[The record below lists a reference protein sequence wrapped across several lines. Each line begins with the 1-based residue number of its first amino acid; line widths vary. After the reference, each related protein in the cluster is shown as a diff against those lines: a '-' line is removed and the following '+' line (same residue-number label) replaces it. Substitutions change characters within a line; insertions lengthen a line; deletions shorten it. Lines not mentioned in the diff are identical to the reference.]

1 MSIAEAAVE
10 PRNEYVDFW
19 NTILV
24 PKFVRWRH
32 IIVDGLT
39 LHSAKIFPSLEVHE
53 GDKVVDAGCGFGD
66 TAIQLAR
73 LVGPTGSVLA
83 VDCCDGFLAY
93 GRQDAKAAGISNV
106 TFLEADVQAYPFKP
120 VHDFCF
126 SRFGTQFFE
135 SPVAGLRNMR
145 ATLKPGGVMTM
156 VVWRGIKDNP
166 WLGLG
171 KETVLKFLPPPGEN
185 ALSCGPGPF
194 SMADTG
200 VVTKQLEIAGYKDI
214 QFEQVDAELFVG
226 NDVDD
231 AVAFQLAIGPA
242 GEVYR
247 EAGELAEQRHGEI
260 HRNCHHL
267 AMGEIH
273 HPHDA
278 EDHRQAERC
287 AARVDQPQR
296 QQLDREQQHRRR
308 EEQYQRPAARHAH
321 DVRFQARDRWPL
333 REPRSP
339 RRQRAP
345 TPLFEEQQHR
355 GQRRER
361 TEDELRSQD
370 DASRD
375 QRSGQRRA
383 GANGEWGE
391 HETPLLAPVFVVE
404 RAAQPRQPARDA
416 LAYSLCQ
423 TKRSGAGRLTGMQ
436 WPPASKAAARG
447 SRSR

>member
-1 MSIAEAAVE
+1 MSNAEAAVE

-19 NTILV
+19 NTVLV

-135 SPVAGLRNMR
+135 NPVAGLRNMR

-166 WLGLG
+166 WLGHA
-171 KETVLKFLPPPGEN
+171 KDVVLKYLPPPGEN

-200 VVTKQLEIAGYKDI
+200 VVTKQLEIAGYTDI
-214 QFEQVDAELFVG
+214 EFEQVDAELFVG
-226 NDVDD
+226 NDIDD
-231 AVAFQLAIGPA
+231 AVAFQLALGPA

-247 EAGELAEQRHGEI
+247 EAGALAEQRHGEI
-260 HRNCHHL
+260 AAALKVEL
-267 AMGEIH
+267 AK
-273 HPHDA
+273 
-278 EDHRQAERC
+278 
-287 AARVDQPQR
+287 
-296 QQLDREQQHRRR
+296 
-308 EEQYQRPAARHAH
+308 YQRPNGIIMDSSSWKVSARN
-321 DVRFQARDRWPL
+321 P
-333 REPRSP
+333 
-339 RRQRAP
+339 
-345 TPLFEEQQHR
+345 
-355 GQRRER
+355 G
-361 TEDELRSQD
+361 
-370 DASRD
+370 
-375 QRSGQRRA
+375 
-383 GANGEWGE
+383 
-391 HETPLLAPVFVVE
+391 
-404 RAAQPRQPARDA
+404 
-416 LAYSLCQ
+416 
-423 TKRSGAGRLTGMQ
+423 
-436 WPPASKAAARG
+436 
-447 SRSR
+447 

>member
-1 MSIAEAAVE
+1 MSNVEAAVE

-93 GRQDAKAAGISNV
+93 GREDAKAAGVSNV
-106 TFLEADVQAYPFKP
+106 TFLEADVQAYPFQP

-135 SPVAGLRNMR
+135 NPVAGLRNMR
-145 ATLKPGGVMTM
+145 TTLKPGGVMTM

-166 WLGLG
+166 WLGHA
-171 KETVLKFLPPPGEN
+171 KDVVLKFLPPPGEN

-200 VVTKQLEIAGYKDI
+200 VVTKQLEIAGYRDI
-214 QFEQVDAELFVG
+214 EFEQVDAELFVG
-226 NDVDD
+226 KDVDD
-231 AVAFQLAIGPA
+231 AVAFQLALGPA

-247 EAGELAEQRHGEI
+247 EAGELAEQRHDEI
-260 HRNCHHL
+260 AAALRVEL
-267 AMGEIH
+267 AK
-273 HPHDA
+273 
-278 EDHRQAERC
+278 
-287 AARVDQPQR
+287 
-296 QQLDREQQHRRR
+296 
-308 EEQYQRPAARHAH
+308 YQRPNGIIMDSSSWKVTARN
-321 DVRFQARDRWPL
+321 P
-333 REPRSP
+333 
-339 RRQRAP
+339 
-345 TPLFEEQQHR
+345 
-355 GQRRER
+355 G
-361 TEDELRSQD
+361 
-370 DASRD
+370 
-375 QRSGQRRA
+375 
-383 GANGEWGE
+383 
-391 HETPLLAPVFVVE
+391 
-404 RAAQPRQPARDA
+404 
-416 LAYSLCQ
+416 
-423 TKRSGAGRLTGMQ
+423 
-436 WPPASKAAARG
+436 
-447 SRSR
+447 